1 MVNYISPHTLRSMCG
16 GLLFMLFLSFSVPAI
31 AEEGYEEALTME
43 LEELIETKVS
53 ISSLRPKPV
62 YKSPGTVSVI
72 TSKDISNMPARHLT
86 DILKTLPGFDVRY
99 DNFGEYFVSSG
110 GVDNPSNILMMIN
123 GHRFNDFYTGGALY
137 DIPVDNI
144 EKVEIIRGP
153 GSAMY
158 GTNAMI
164 AVINIITKKRETAKV
179 KAGGGTYDTK
189 KANFEYG
196 KKGEDLSCFA
206 FAEIYDTAG
215 ADGVVSSDALLHT
228 PQYSRAPMKQ
238 KDNKRKYM
246 FNGGMEYKSTEFSV
260 NYYREDRGPNFAYEN
275 ILSDKSEVSAEFL
288 SMDVTRSFGSEE
300 HLKFTPRIFFDRWAW
315 NNRIQ
320 LYPDGYTDNRD
331 LNNDGS
337 VEYFPDGIRQNKS
350 HEFYTTGA
358 EVKLEKKHDASHY
371 FTGGITAE
379 SSILS
384 KPSIETNYSGEPSS
398 GAVVRPY
405 FANWNNYSFP
415 EKSRSV
421 YAAFIQDDWELN
433 ETTNFVGGVRHD
445 HYSDFGSSTN
455 PRLSI
460 IHSPTEKVDIK
471 IQYATA
477 FRAPTFK
484 ELYDKTNMQFYG
496 NQNLG
501 AERLES
507 VEAGIW
513 FKYAENSYIYLTRF
527 RNIIRDYITT
537 MFSTSLAVTTEYENS
552 GTLEVNGYSVES
564 RHMFDNYT
572 WINWNATFF
581 NTRDEKSSS
590 WITNYPQ
597 FRANAGINFSL
608 PSMTFVSLYYM
619 YSDIARANARTF
631 QERALDVR
639 AKTGPF
645 HMVNMAIT
653 KKNIL
658 NSFNLKL
665 SAFNLLNTDYR
676 EVYSDVRY
684 RLPGVNETYETKNLI
699 PSNQRM
705 FMFEIEKEF

>member
-1 MVNYISPHTLRSMCG
+1 MRLKAILNPGRIKIY
-16 GLLFMLFLSFSVPAI
+16 LLPILFLSFPI
-31 AEEGYEEALTME
+31 AAVAEDSYKEALALG
-43 LEELIETKVS
+43 LEELMETKVS

-62 YKSPGTVSVI
+62 YKSPGTVSII
-72 TSKDISNMPARHLT
+72 TSRDISNMPARHLT

-99 DNFGEYFVSSG
+99 NNFGEYFVSSG
-110 GVDNPSNILMMIN
+110 GIDNPSNILMMIN
-123 GHRFNDFYTGGALY
+123 GHRFNDFYSGGALY

-153 GSAMY
+153 GSAIY

-164 AVINIITKKRETAKV
+164 AVINIITKKREAVKV

-189 KANFEYG
+189 KANLEYG
-196 KKGEDLSCFA
+196 RKGKDLSLFA
-206 FAEIYDTAG
+206 FGEIYDTAG
-215 ADGVVSSDALLHT
+215 ADGVVNSDALLHT

-238 KDNKRKYM
+238 KDNKRKYTL
-246 FNGGMEYKSTEFSV
+246 NAVMEYKSTEFSM
-260 NYYREDRGPNFAYEN
+260 NYYREDRGPNLAYEN
-275 ILSDKSEVSAEFL
+275 ILSDKSEVSAEFV
-288 SMDVTRSFGSEE
+288 SMDIKRSFGSEE
-300 HLKFTPRIFFDRWAW
+300 RLKFTPRIYFDRWVW

-350 HEFYTTGA
+350 HEFYTIGA
-358 EVKLEKKHDASHY
+358 ETKLEKRLDAVHH
-371 FTGGITAE
+371 FTGGITIEGSA
-379 SSILS
+379 LS
-384 KPSIETNYSGEPSS
+384 KTSIETNYSGEPSS

-405 FANWNNYSFP
+405 FSNWNNYSFP
-415 EKSRSV
+415 QKSRMV
-421 YAAFIQDDWELN
+421 YAAFVQDDWELN
-433 ETTNFVGGVRHD
+433 ENTNFVAGIRHD
-445 HYSDFGSSTN
+445 HYSDFGGSTN
-455 PRLSI
+455 PRMSL
-460 IHSPTEKVDIK
+460 IHSPTKKVDVK
-471 IQYATA
+471 VQYATA

-484 ELYDKTNMQFYG
+484 ELYDKTNIQFYG
-496 NQNLG
+496 NENLG

-507 VEAGIW
+507 IEAGIW
-513 FKYAENSYIYLTRF
+513 YKYKKNSYIYLNSF
-527 RNIIRDYITT
+527 RSIIRDYITT
-537 MFSTSLAVTTEYENS
+537 MFNTSMAVTTEYENS
-552 GTLEVNGYSVES
+552 GTLEVNGYSIES
-564 RHMFDNYT
+564 RHTFDNYT
-572 WINWNATFF
+572 WINWNATLF

-597 FRANAGINFSL
+597 FRGNAGVNFSL

-645 HMVNMAIT
+645 HMINLAIT
-653 KKNIL
+653 KKDIL
-658 NSFNLKL
+658 NSFNIKL

-676 EVYSDVRY
+676 ELYSDVRY
-684 RLPGVNETYETKNLI
+684 RLPGANEVYETKNLI

-705 FMFEIEKEF
+705 FMLEIEKEF